1 MPAINLTKNQK
12 IIFFVVAAIILI
24 MILMAV
30 GILPGFKK
38 KTGGTGSQAEISL
51 EFWGID
57 SADAFR
63 AVIESYQNANQNVKI
78 TYRQVSPDDY
88 EETLIDSLA
97 SSRGPDVLMFNH
109 FWVPKHFEKFYPM
122 PTNLLSIDQL
132 REKAFAA
139 VVADDVVWQGK
150 IYGLP
155 LWVDTLALFYNTD
168 LFNSAGIALAPTTW
182 QEFQDDSKLLTDKAL
197 TGEIKKSGSAL
208 GTASNINNAADI
220 LSVLMIQ
227 AGSSITKAGG
237 QADFNNEA
245 GHQALAFYTSFA
257 NPASLYYS
265 WNNNFSDSLDVFSQG
280 KVAMII
286 DYSSSRDKIKNKNPY
301 LNYAIAP
308 LPQAAKD
315 PNVVENYAK
324 NYAKNYADY
333 WVLGVS
339 AISQYPTSAWDFI
352 LYLTGYQQTKQY
364 LSITGKPPAGR
375 LLIKEMLNDEKIG
388 IFAKQALTAKSWSQK
403 DAGENR
409 QILLNMIES
418 VVNGRLSIDNALS
431 QAAEE
436 INKTLNN

>member
-12 IIFFVVAAIILI
+12 IIFFVVVAIILI
-24 MILMAV
+24 VILMAV

-38 KTGGTGSQAEISL
+38 KTGPGGSQAKISL

-63 AVIESYQNANQNVKI
+63 DVIESYQNANQNVKI

-97 SSRGPDVLMFNH
+97 SRRGPDVLMFNH
-109 FWVPKHFEKFYPM
+109 FWVPKHFEKFYPV
-122 PTNLLSIDQL
+122 PATLLNIKQL
-132 REKAFAA
+132 KEAFVD
-139 VVADDVVWQGK
+139 VVADDLVWQDK

-155 LWVDTLALFYNTD
+155 LWIDTLALFYNKD
-168 LFNSAGIALAPTTW
+168 LLNGAGIALAPTTW
-182 QEFQDDSKLLTDKAL
+182 QEFQEDSKLLTDKAL
-197 TGEIKKSGSAL
+197 TGEIKKSGSAF
-208 GTASNINNAADI
+208 GTASNINDAADV

-227 AGSSITKAGG
+227 AGSPITKAGG

-265 WNNNFSDSLDVFSQG
+265 WNNNFADSLDVFSQS

-286 DYSSSRDKIKNKNPY
+286 DYASSREKIKNKNPY

-315 PNVVENYAK
+315 PNVVK
-324 NYAKNYADY
+324 NCADY
-333 WVLGVS
+333 WALGVS

-352 LYLTGYQQTKQY
+352 FYLTGYQQTKQY

-375 LLIKEMLNDEKIG
+375 ILIKEMLNDEKIG
-388 IFAKQALTAKSWSQK
+388 VFAKQALSAKSWPQK
-403 DAGENR
+403 DAGKNR

-431 QAAEE
+431 QASEE